1 MDADIALGFLVPV
14 LNLSKKGGFRG
25 EGREQRSLPLEKPLS
40 PPASHLMGLLPLC
53 LLERKDSSRE
63 PTDISLLSDWYAGTC
78 GKETQVLSLRCP
90 ELSLSLVVTG
100 HSGLPA
106 HLTRHADDRLQQ
118 LLHLIEPGL
127 YVMCTLD
134 GEQS

>member
-14 LNLSKKGGFRG
+14 LNLSKKRGFRG
-25 EGREQRSLPLEKPLS
+25 EGREQRSLPLEKPLP
-40 PPASHLMGLLPLC
+40 PPASHLMGLFPLC

-78 GKETQVLSLRCP
+78 GKETQTEMPRAVF
-90 ELSLSLVVTG
+90 SLVVTG